1 MVDFGF
7 GILEEQKI
15 DLDKAQNRLFLSIA
29 TSRPEILTCIGCG
42 SCTATCSA
50 GFFSKCGFRPAILML
65 ERGMEQEGLS
75 MVKSCILCGKC
86 SLVCPRG
93 INTRRILMDIHNS
106 ILGKV

>member
-15 DLDKAQNRLFLSIA
+15 DLDKAENSLFRSIA
-29 TSRPEILTCIGCG
+29 NSRPEILTCIGCG

-50 GFFSKCGFRPAILML
+50 GVFTICGFRPAILML
-65 ERGMEQEGLS
+65 ERGLEHEGLS

-93 INTRRILMDIHNS
+93 INTRGILMDIHNLT
-106 ILGKV
+106 LGKV